1 VNFLNGNDRNLQ
13 KYDVL
18 ALRALKNVFCFLN
31 NCPNQESLEGIAPST
46 VSLESRALL
55 NGRTCVT
62 SFKAKPLLEALS
74 RECLRLLLL
83 SVLFENKQ
91 ASTEITRHSN
101 IICLL
106 YWAG

>member
-31 NCPNQESLEGIAPST
+31 NCPNQKSLEGTAPST

-55 NGRTCVT
+55 NGRTCAT
-62 SFKAKPLLEALS
+62 IFKAKPLLEALS
-74 RECLRLLLL
+74 RDCLRLLLL
-83 SVLFENKQ
+83 SFPFENKQ
-91 ASTEITRHSN
+91 PTTKKTRYSN
-101 IICLL
+101 VFWLL
-106 YWAG
+106 YRAG